1 MTKKCCL
8 IFPHRAFACSVRERR
23 PLARRTTRWR
33 GLPCQ
38 RVTRF
43 SDGRQPVEVTSLV
56 FGQEREHLIGTRA
69 MCGSE
74 VASLGRLWRGGCL
87 TVLGDTTN
95 GERTPQDK
103 PGTVTEIPANCAGN
117 SVAVPVC
124 WFLSAFIGVNRRLM

>member
-23 PLARRTTRWR
+23 PLARRTARWR

-74 VASLGRLWRGGCL
+74 VASLGRLWRGGL
-87 TVLGDTTN
+87 AGLASGSPGGRTLRGWGFDRHDWATVADNQKARRREEPESGLE
-95 GERTPQDK
+95 ERV
-103 PGTVTEIPANCAGN
+103 G
-117 SVAVPVC
+117 
-124 WFLSAFIGVNRRLM
+124 